1 MSGALMQLVAFG
13 AQDAYLFGNPQIS
26 FFKLVYRR
34 HTNFATEVSEIAF
47 NSGNNNIG
55 GGKHT
60 VIIQRNG
67 DLVMQMYLHATV
79 GAIRGV
85 SDGGV
90 AWCRRLGHALIKS
103 VEVDIGGAKIDKQY
117 GTWMDIWYE
126 LTHTAT
132 MEKGYRRMIGDVP
145 ELTELSFGSPISDS
159 SDEKIFKDQYTLFVP
174 LQFWFCRNPGLALP
188 LIALQYHEVKLDFEF
203 RDAKE
208 LLCYTTQFNTDLIK
222 NMTFQDINLLVNYV
236 YLDSDERRKFAQNG
250 HEYLIEQLQ
259 FTGAY
264 NVPVSTVLTNQK
276 VVQNIDL
283 NFNHPTKELIWAMKN
298 GNYNSGQKFLGYTGS
313 DDWEKG
319 IEYAAY
325 NVVNHAFVVNSQ
337 SLYPS
342 YASIWQ
348 KWLNLADGSYDTLF
362 SLPEFTEIY
371 QPVYAGLNILFT
383 SRGHPIKCVVNTTD
397 AATSAFSA
405 YGGAIGF
412 FYKNCA
418 KIGTYDILDLID
430 EVEIDFTVDA
440 AETTSTDA
448 STFTTTGIYAIVKPI
463 KHRLTIRDISIPVS
477 KLPGHWQDFKVPN
490 KFTNYADVIVWN
502 HTNYGLLIDGT
513 LNPVDDVVIQF
524 NGHDRFD
531 RREGAYFNYIQPYE
545 HHTRTPADGIN
556 VYSFALNPEQFQPS
570 GTANLSRIDSL
581 RINLNYLD
589 PSIPQG
595 SSYHPSLSAFSANS
609 KLYVYDLN
617 YNVLRILSGMG
628 GLAYSN

>member
-67 DLVMQMYLHATV
+67 DLVMQMYLHATL

-145 ELTELSFGSPISDS
+145 ELTELSFGKQISS
-159 SDEKIFKDQYTLFVP
+159 SSEEKLFKDEYTLFIP

-203 RDAKE
+203 RDARE

-264 NVPVSTVLTNQK
+264 NIPVTAALTNQK
-276 VVQNIDL
+276 VVQNIDV
-283 NFNHPTKELIWAMKN
+283 NFNHPTKELVWVMKN

-313 DDWEKG
+313 DDWKEAV
-319 IEYAAY
+319 EYAAY
-325 NVVNHAFVVNSQ
+325 NVVNHAFIVNAQ

-342 YASIWQ
+342 FSSIWQ
-348 KWLNLADGSYDTLF
+348 KWLHLASGSYTTLF
-362 SLPEFTEIY
+362 GLPEFTSIY
-371 QPVYAGLNILFT
+371 QPVYPGLNILFT
-383 SRGHPIKCVVNTTD
+383 SRGHPIKCVVNTT
-397 AATSAFSA
+397 SAVSSLFGNV
-405 YGGAIGF
+405 GGAIAF

-418 KIGTYDILDLID
+418 KIGNYDILDLID
-430 EVEIDFTVDA
+430 EVEIDFSIDMDET
-440 AETTSTDA
+440 ETTDTSTL
-448 STFTTTGIYAIVKPI
+448 TFSGIYAVVKPV
-463 KHRLTIRDISIPVS
+463 KHRMTIRDISIPVS
-477 KLPGHWQDFKVPN
+477 KLPGQWQDFKVPN
-490 KFTNYADVIVWN
+490 RFTNYADVIVWN
-502 HTNYGLLIDGT
+502 HTNYGLLMDGSI
-513 LNPVDDVVIQF
+513 NPVDDVVIQF

-531 RREGAYFNYIQPYE
+531 RREGAYFNYVQPYE

-570 GTANLSRIDSL
+570 GTANLSRIDNT
-581 RINLNYLD
+581 RININYYD
-589 PSIPQG
+589 PSIPQN
-595 SSYHPSLSAFSANS
+595 SSYHPSLSAFSTNS